1 MLIYFIAFFAA
12 VFVYF
17 LILSIRKPSGKE
29 LVERRIKKYLNADG
43 ISEIQDQLFQEKLE
57 KYKKKKNK
65 KFKIASKEFSDY
77 LAMSGIKLRASEFIY
92 IWITI
97 TYLPLLIISFSGAS
111 VVTAIGVAIIGFII
125 PPFLVQRARKKRL
138 TEFNKQLGESLVIM
152 SNCIKSGFTFQQSME
167 SIANDMQPPIST
179 EFASALREMRFG
191 INKNDALHH
200 MVDRVQNNDLGLLV
214 SAVMTSEQV
223 GGNLSEILDIISDT
237 IKDRIRIK
245 QEVRVLTA
253 QGRMSGVVIGLLPAI
268 IILLVMIMNPEYFMS
283 FFEASIGKIM
293 LGVSVCME
301 VIGFIIINKIVDI
314 EY

>member
-1 MLIYFIAFFAA
+1 MILYFITFFAS
-12 VFVYF
+12 VSVYLVIL
-17 LILSIRKPSGKE
+17 LIKKPSGKE
-29 LVERRIKKYLNADG
+29 LVDKRLKKYLNTEG
-43 ISEIQDQLFQEKLE
+43 ILDIQDQYFKENL
-57 KYKKKKNK
+57 KNYRK
-65 KFKIASKEFSDY
+65 SKNRKFKIASKEFSDY

-92 IWITI
+92 IWITM
-97 TYLPLLIISFSGAS
+97 TYLPILIILFSGIS
-111 VVTAIGVAIIGFII
+111 VITALGVAIIGFLI
-125 PPFLVQRARKKRL
+125 PPFFVQKARKKRQ
-138 TEFNKQLGESLVIM
+138 TEFNKQLGESLVVM
-152 SNCIKSGFTFQQSME
+152 SNCIKSGFTFMQSME

-179 EFASALREMRFG
+179 EFAKTLREMRFG
-191 INKNDALHH
+191 VNKSDALHH

-253 QGRMSGVVIGLLPAI
+253 QGRMSGIVIGLLPVF
-268 IILLVMIMNPEYFMS
+268 IILLLMILNPEYFKS

-293 LGVSVCME
+293 IGVSVMME
-301 VIGFIIINKIVDI
+301 MIGFIIINKIVDI